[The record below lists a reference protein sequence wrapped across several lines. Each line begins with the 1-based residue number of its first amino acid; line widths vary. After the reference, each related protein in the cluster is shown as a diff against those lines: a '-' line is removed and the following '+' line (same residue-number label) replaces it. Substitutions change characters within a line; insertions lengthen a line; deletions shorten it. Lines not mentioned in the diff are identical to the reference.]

1 MKRIKWQKI
10 VILFV
15 TVFICSCSVK
25 DKKYIFKNIS
35 FHIPSGLVFTES
47 IHKDFLQLY
56 NKEKNLSITV
66 YKVLPYQSKRNQEE
80 VNDIFNKLAYNEER
94 ILKYDSDSLDTIN
107 REEDKVTFLRYFLQS
122 DGSEDEKSG
131 FIEAVSIFKAD
142 SEIWILSYMVPE
154 RNAYLLENILEYE
167 KLGV

>member
-47 IHKDFLQLY
+47 IHKDFFAVVQ
-56 NKEKNLSITV
+56 
-66 YKVLPYQSKRNQEE
+66 Q
-80 VNDIFNKLAYNEER
+80 
-94 ILKYDSDSLDTIN
+94 
-107 REEDKVTFLRYFLQS
+107 
-122 DGSEDEKSG
+122 GEKS
-131 FIEAVSIFKAD
+131 INNS
-142 SEIWILSYMVPE
+142 L
-154 RNAYLLENILEYE
+154 
-167 KLGV
+167 

>member
-1 MKRIKWQKI
+1 M
-10 VILFV
+10 
-15 TVFICSCSVK
+15 
-25 DKKYIFKNIS
+25 FKNIS

-122 DGSEDEKSG
+122 DDSEDEKSG

>member
-1 MKRIKWQKI
+1 M
-10 VILFV
+10 
-15 TVFICSCSVK
+15 
-25 DKKYIFKNIS
+25 FKNIS

>member
-1 MKRIKWQKI
+1 M
-10 VILFV
+10 
-15 TVFICSCSVK
+15 
-25 DKKYIFKNIS
+25 
-35 FHIPSGLVFTES
+35 
-47 IHKDFLQLY
+47 Y

-122 DGSEDEKSG
+122 DGSEDEESG

-154 RNAYLLENILEYE
+154 RNAYLLKNILEYE
-167 KLGV
+167 KQGV

>member
-1 MKRIKWQKI
+1 MLQFSFVPALLKIKNTCLRISHSIYLLVLYLPK
-10 VILFV
+10 
-15 TVFICSCSVK
+15 VFIR
-25 DKKYIFKNIS
+25 I
-35 FHIPSGLVFTES
+35 
-47 IHKDFLQLY
+47 FLQLY

-167 KLGV
+167 KQGV

>member
-1 MKRIKWQKI
+1 M
-10 VILFV
+10 
-15 TVFICSCSVK
+15 
-25 DKKYIFKNIS
+25 FKNIS

-167 KLGV
+167 KQGV